1 MLLYAVLKRRRP
13 EQLAKLLHSVRR
25 IFWPCGSSGG
35 LSRLRGGGGGRG
47 GGKGYGERQSRAQRV
62 RLRGREVEIKVV
74 RGDLEGVRAEAARM
88 QMRGGGG
95 GGGLAAGGGGGY
107 GERGN
112 VFRAEV
118 RRLDGERV

>member
-13 EQLAKLLHSVRR
+13 EQLAKMLQSVRR
-25 IFWPCGSSGG
+25 ILWPCGGG
-35 LSRLRGGGGGRG
+35 LGRRGGG

>member
-1 MLLYAVLKRRRP
+1 
-13 EQLAKLLHSVRR
+13 
-25 IFWPCGSSGG
+25 
-35 LSRLRGGGGGRG
+35 
-47 GGKGYGERQSRAQRV
+47 
-62 RLRGREVEIKVV
+62 VEIKVV

-88 QMRGGGG
+88 QMMG
-95 GGGLAAGGGGGY
+95 GGGLAASGGGY